1 VESGQTP
8 RASVA
13 GYLVVLVGVAG
24 WAVGCFL
31 PLYHIPQLPNEVTIT
46 LYRQISFGSVW
57 TKVGGLLYLFGGIS
71 AIGVISILG
80 VLRIRTWTRFLLAG
94 AMLAWFLVSIG
105 VLISIGGSIAGF
117 NPGGS
122 LGVGYWC
129 CWASIIVVVTGTIF
143 VLVSTHREDEETGLD
158 VSPAAGGDPS
168 IAHTDGLQ

>member
-31 PLYHIPQLPNEVTIT
+31 PLFHFPQLGDSGIT
-46 LYRQISFGSVW
+46 LYGQISIGSIW
-57 TKVGGLLYLFGGIS
+57 IKVGGVLYLFGGIS

-80 VLRIRTWTRFLLAG
+80 VLRIRAWTRFLLAG

-129 CWASIIVVVTGTIF
+129 CWASIVVVVTGTIL
-143 VLVSTHREDEETGLD
+143 VLVSTRREDAETGLD